1 MIKVL
6 NIKPVADYVLE
17 INFSNGESGHFEG
30 SKYLSS
36 RTGSLLDS
44 LRSIDFFNKC
54 FVDAG
59 AICWPN
65 GLELSGERVFAL
77 SRILV

>member
-1 MIKVL
+1 MIKIL
-6 NIKPVADYVLE
+6 DIKPVADYVLE
-17 INFSNGESGHFEG
+17 INFSNGDIAHFDG
-30 SKYLSS
+30 AHYLSS
-36 RTGSLLDS
+36 RTGSLLDAV
-44 LRSIDFFNKC
+44 RDVDFFNKC

-59 AICWPN
+59 ALCWPN